1 MVPLAG
7 QSINP
12 NAADHKKVIE
22 RVVAEE
28 LKDVKEVQRQ
38 LRTLKPHLFV
48 EEDAAPTAPISAGV
62 IKTKEQEDSDDSDDE
77 IGHELQNKPVDRLKK
92 LTRTERN
99 LKLMKRLRREAQE
112 DARKEKLFTKE
123 INKLKQYEKEHDA
136 KQRLIEQGI
145 EERQKQKLEEKAR

>member
-48 EEDAAPTAPISAGV
+48 EEDVASTAPISAGV